1 MKKKNMYPM
10 YFTYGA
16 LAIYVVFIVAPGI
29 SGLLYS
35 FTDWSSYSTSIS
47 FVGFENFIKAFSME
61 GKYIKAI
68 VNTVEFTILTTF
80 FKTVIGFLLALALA
94 EKIKGRTIHRTIIF
108 VPALLSMLVTG
119 ILFRS
124 ILSPRT
130 GLLNVFLG
138 KIGLECLQMRWLT
151 DTRIAFLSV
160 MAVDVWKGAGYIMTI
175 LLAGLMSVP
184 QDYYEAARIDGA
196 SYWKRVRHITIPL
209 MMRIITITVV
219 LNIIYGLRVF
229 DIILVLTDGGPAYAT
244 SVVYTR
250 VWKLMRLG
258 LFGQATAMMSVLFV
272 VTALIGFFIVKFM
285 SRDEVEL

>member
-1 MKKKNMYPM
+1 MKKKNMYPL

-16 LAIYVVFIVAPGI
+16 LALYLVFVIAPGI
-29 SGLLYS
+29 GGLLYS
-35 FTDWSSYSTSIS
+35 FTDWSSYSTDIS
-47 FVGFENFIKAFSME
+47 FVGFENFIKVFSTKGNYFKSIM
-61 GKYIKAI
+61 
-68 VNTVEFTILTTF
+68 NTVEFTILTTF

-108 VPALLSMLVTG
+108 IPALLSTLVTG

-124 ILSPRT
+124 ILSPRS

-160 MAVDVWKGAGYIMTI
+160 IAVDVWKGVGYVMTI
-175 LLAGLMSVP
+175 LLAGLMTIP
-184 QDYYEAARIDGA
+184 KDYYEAARIDGA
-196 SYWKRVRHITIPL
+196 SYWKGVRHITIPL
-209 MMRIITITVV
+209 MMRAITITVV

-229 DIILVLTDGGPAYAT
+229 DIIVVLTNGGPAYKT

-250 VWKLMRLG
+250 VWELMRLG
-258 LFGQATAMMSVLFV
+258 LFGQATAMSSVLFV
-272 VTALIGFFIVKFM
+272 VMALTGFFIVRFM
-285 SRDEVEL
+285 GRSEVEL